1 MDIEQTR
8 HILLY
13 CMLVNYTILMVWFL
27 AFVWFHDAI
36 HRLHGRWFRL
46 TPERFDLVSYGGMAL
61 YKIGV
66 LLFNLVPWL
75 ALTWVRHAGA

>member
-1 MDIEQTR
+1 MDIEMLRQT
-8 HILLY
+8 LLY
-13 CMLVNYTILMVWFL
+13 CTIVNYAILMLWFFL
-27 AFVWFHDAI
+27 FVCFHDGI

-46 TPERFDLVSYGGMAL
+46 TPERFDLVSYAGMAL

-75 ALTWVRHAGA
+75 ALTWLMRAGA